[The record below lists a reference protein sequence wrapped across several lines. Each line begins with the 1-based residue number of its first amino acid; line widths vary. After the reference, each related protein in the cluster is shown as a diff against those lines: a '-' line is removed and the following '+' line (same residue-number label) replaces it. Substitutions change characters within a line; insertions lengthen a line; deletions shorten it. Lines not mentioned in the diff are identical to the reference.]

1 MAFWITLVRALFALI
16 LGVGLLL
23 QPDKALPILGNFIG
37 VFWLMTGIV
46 SLRWGVRGEKA
57 KGTAVLAGVIG
68 VFAGLLMITRW
79 LAMRYV
85 GQELLFTVVGVVM
98 VLTGIIHVWHG
109 YQSEQGE
116 NGRSWTATLLGF
128 FEVVLGVLVIVVPL
142 EEGSLIYYAAAI
154 WAVVGGI
161 VIFGDALR
169 IRRQQKRSMSID

>member
-16 LGVGLLL
+16 LGVGLLM

-37 VFWLMTGIV
+37 VFWLMTGVV

-68 VFAGLLMITRW
+68 VFAGLLMLSRW
-79 LAMRYV
+79 IALSYV
-85 GQELLFTVVGVVM
+85 AQDLLFIVVGVIM
-98 VLTGIIHVWHG
+98 VLTGIIHVWNG
-109 YQSEQGE
+109 YHSELSE
-116 NGRSWTATLLGF
+116 HGRSWTATLLGL
-128 FEVVLGVLVIVVPL
+128 FEIVLGILMLVVPL

-154 WAVVGGI
+154 WAVVGGL

-169 IRRQQKRSMSID
+169 IRRQLKTE